1 MLVAGSGDY
10 TGACKMAH
18 FYGRAFRNA
27 GWEVR
32 FIVGDPPA
40 GAADRLADFL
50 IKDGFVVREEL
61 GFCNLRDPS
70 LIGRVRSQISEFSP
84 TFVLSTVQIDL
95 KIVGPACR
103 ALRIPYLIFDQT
115 LHLFYGPTPLRWL
128 KKFVFAREMRQ
139 ALAVIA
145 VGPAVREQALREFGC
160 RPELVQVV
168 PNGIIT
174 SDYQSDQAVRRFD
187 SKPKL
192 RALNVGRIDAQKGQ
206 RILAQALGLVRD
218 GGGDLQL
225 DLVGGVTPNHAASEQ
240 YHQELLAD
248 LTQLDLNERL
258 HFLGWR
264 SDVKNLLGGGE
275 YHFYVHSAL
284 WEGPPLPLSILEA
297 MASGLPVILTDCV
310 GRPEG
315 FVDDLHGRIVKAGDP
330 QQLAEAITWMCCLS
344 ADERRG
350 IGESCR
356 RLAVERYDVAVTGK
370 RFVELCEQALVKK
383 P

>member
-1 MLVAGSGDY
+1 MIVAGSGDY

-18 FYGRAFRNA
+18 LYGRAFRDE
-27 GWEVR
+27 GWEVH
-32 FIVGDPPA
+32 FIVGDPPV
-40 GAADRLADFL
+40 GSADRLADFL
-50 IKDGFVVREEL
+50 ISDGFVPREEL

-70 LIGRVRSQISEFSP
+70 LIERVRSQIRAFAP

-103 ALRIPYLIFDQT
+103 ALRIPYIIFDQT

-145 VGPAVREQALREFGC
+145 VGPAVREQAIREFGC

-168 PNGIIT
+168 PNGIVT
-174 SDYQSDQAVRRFD
+174 SDYQSAQTVGRSD

-192 RALNVGRIDAQKGQ
+192 RGLNVGRIDAQKGQ

-240 YHQELLAD
+240 YHQELVAD

-275 YHFYVHSAL
+275 YDFYVHSAL
-284 WEGPPLPLSILEA
+284 WEGFPLAPLEA

-315 FVDDLHGRIVKAGDP
+315 FIDDLHGRIVKAGDP
-330 QQLAEAITWMCCLS
+330 KQLAEAISWMCGLS
-344 ADERRG
+344 AEERRG
-350 IGESCR
+350 IGENCR

-370 RFVELCEQALVKK
+370 RFVELCEQALLKK
-383 P
+383 Q